1 MAETVK
7 TIQKSSRGETQIAAT
22 TFDGT
27 QVSERRQTPGK
38 STRTRKPVTTITEK
52 PGTESIRRADAREDT
67 QEQTEDLFID
77 VTFKMNIKNFLGNG
91 RGC

>member
-7 TIQKSSRGETQIAAT
+7 TIQKSARGESQSSLTA
-22 TFDGT
+22 FEGT
-27 QVSERRQTPGK
+27 QASERRQTPGK
-38 STRTRKPVTTITEK
+38 STRTRKPVTTTTVK
-52 PGTESIRRADAREDT
+52 PGTESIRKADAREDQ